1 MSELDGTP
9 PPAKDRSRS
18 AGRDKV
24 LRPFDHEEE
33 QGERWRARHR
43 FSTVVWPFLIGLM
56 LGIFAPK
63 LRGVL
68 DDLNPWVSRLVFPFV
83 LLVERPEFG
92 LRWYFGGYLSQIVLF
107 LQFPVEGLWVT
118 LNLRLRGRLSFAFAP
133 LIFLHMVGAFI
144 LFLLIQARS

>member
-1 MSELDGTP
+1 MSDLDGTP

-24 LRPFDHEEE
+24 LRPFDQEEDRE
-33 QGERWRARHR
+33 EPWRARHR

-56 LGIFAPK
+56 LGVFAPK
-63 LRGVL
+63 LRDIL
-68 DDLNPWVSRLVFPFV
+68 DGLNPWVSRLMFPFV

-92 LRWYFGGYLSQIVLF
+92 LRWDLGGYLPQFVLF

-133 LIFLHMVGAFI
+133 LIFLHMVGAFV